1 MSRVIRLRLVFLLA
15 LVVPGSAV
23 AQVPT
28 YTKWTGSTALPKP
41 QGNSNQG
48 SPLTL
53 TWGFMAPG
61 TPIND
66 SGSSGFANAN
76 NDLQTRLNTIYGSQ
90 ATWQPLFQSV
100 FDRWSSVSGLS
111 YQFEANDDGA
121 AITGGTSSGF
131 PTGVL
136 GTRADIRIGGKP
148 LDGNSGTLA
157 YNYFPSIGEMVIDTN
172 DSFFADTSSGSIK
185 LRNVVAHEHGHGIG
199 MPHVTSS
206 TNSFLMN
213 PFYSGAFDGPQYH
226 DILAAQYMYGDA
238 REKSNG
244 GLGNDTAARANPLGT
259 FGVGG
264 STSIG
269 NSARTISVAPTATDF
284 VSIDSQTDTD
294 FYKFTLSEPA
304 TATVKLEALGFT
316 YNVGTQGG
324 SSVTFDSKSRSNLK
338 LAILAADGTT
348 LLAFADATGFGGDE
362 TLVYNF
368 GGAGDYYLRV
378 TGEDNPDGVAL
389 VAQFYGLTLTLTPV
403 PEPAT
408 VLVVAGVALGG
419 GWLVRRV
426 RRGGAAAPAGQSIL

>member
-28 YTKWTGSTALPKP
+28 YNKWTGGTALPKP

-66 SGSSGFANAN
+66 SGSSGFANGN

-90 ATWQPLFQSV
+90 SVWQPHFQSV
-100 FDRWSSVSGLS
+100 FDRWSSISGLT

-172 DSFFADTSSGSIK
+172 DSFFANTANGSIG

-206 TNSFLMN
+206 THSFLME
-213 PFYSGAFDGPQYH
+213 PFVNTSFDGPQYH

-259 FGVGG
+259 FAVGG

-269 NSARTISVAPTATDF
+269 NSARTITVAPTATDF

-304 TATVKLEALGFT
+304 TATVLLEALGFT
-316 YNVGTQGG
+316 YNAGTQGG
-324 SSVTFDSKSRSNLK
+324 TEGAFDSKSRSDLK
-338 LAILAADGTT
+338 LAVLAADGTT
-348 LLAFADATGFGGDE
+348 VLGSADATGLGGNE
-362 TLVYNF
+362 TVTVF
-368 GGAGDYYLRV
+368 VGAGDYYLRV
-378 TGEDNPDGVAL
+378 TGADNPDGIL
-389 VAQFYGLTLTLTPV
+389 LDAQFYGLTLTLTPV

-408 VLVVAGVALGG
+408 VLAVAGVALGG
-419 GWLVRRV
+419 GWVVRRV

>member
-1 MSRVIRLRLVFLLA
+1 MSRVIRLRLVLLLA

-28 YTKWTGSTALPKP
+28 YSKWAGSTALPKP
-41 QGNSNQG
+41 QGNSDQG

-53 TWGFMAPG
+53 TWGFMALG

-66 SGSSGFANAN
+66 VANSGFANAPN
-76 NDLQTRLNTIYGSQ
+76 NLQTRLNTIYAGGQSE
-90 ATWQPLFQSV
+90 WQPLFQSV
-100 FDRWSSVSGLS
+100 FDRWSSISGLS
-111 YQFEANDDGA
+111 YQFEAADDGA
-121 AITGGTSSGF
+121 AIGSTGF
-131 PTGVL
+131 PSGVL

-172 DSFFADTSSGSIK
+172 DSFFADTNSGSIK
-185 LRNVVAHEHGHGIG
+185 LRNVAAHEHGHGIG

-269 NSARTISVAPTATDF
+269 NSARTITVASTATDF

-348 LLAFADATGFGGDE
+348 ILAFADATGFGGDE

-368 GGAGDYYLRV
+368 GAAGDYYLRV
-378 TGEDNPDGVAL
+378 TGEDNPDAL
-389 VAQFYGLTLTLTPV
+389 ALDAQFYGLTLTLTPV

-408 VLVVAGVALGG
+408 VLAVAGVALGG
-419 GWLVRRV
+419 GWLVRR